1 MVHEDASQHLD
12 LMTRR
17 VTDPLGYETI
27 DDGLQMRLAYF
38 FDRHVA
44 NDGKV
49 GPGVIVSR
57 LSLSGELGISRG
69 SAPLSV
75 DLSESHIAAQTG
87 VLVVLGESIKTLFF
101 RLKIPY
107 RLIELF
113 PIFCPPYRDPRDVR
127 APAIA
132 GELIN
137 RSVPIRE
144 PHRSFTPY
152 SRLWKNTAR
161 PNTCTCLKSWWVKN
175 NGSYL
180 LFSGLRITPF
190 GVR

>member
-87 VLVVLGESIKTLFF
+87 VLVIFGQCFEPLSLSLVVADDLVKLLTL
-101 RLKIPY
+101 R
-107 RLIELF
+107 
-113 PIFCPPYRDPRDVR
+113 C
-127 APAIA
+127 
-132 GELIN
+132 
-137 RSVPIRE
+137 
-144 PHRSFTPY
+144 
-152 SRLWKNTAR
+152 
-161 PNTCTCLKSWWVKN
+161 
-175 NGSYL
+175 
-180 LFSGLRITPF
+180 
-190 GVR
+190 

>member
-57 LSLSGELGISRG
+57 LSLSGEFGISRG

-101 RLKIPY
+101 SL
-107 RLIELF
+107 E
-113 PIFCPPYRDPRDVR
+113 
-127 APAIA
+127 IA
-132 GELIN
+132 N
-137 RSVPIRE
+137 
-144 PHRSFTPY
+144 
-152 SRLWKNTAR
+152 
-161 PNTCTCLKSWWVKN
+161 CLKQLLSLRRPAHSHPGRSEERRVGKA
-175 NGSYL
+175 GSD
-180 LFSGLRITPF
+180 R
-190 GVR
+190 